1 MENQTKKQAYQAP
14 CLERQE
20 LLAAITEI
28 TMIASGESLPA

>member
-20 LLAAITEI
+20 LLEAITEMAMI
-28 TMIASGESLPA
+28 TSGESLPS